1 MRRSAARVVAAVRIN
16 LSPSTSRLAALLGAL
31 ALNACALSPIA
42 GPDYRPPDIAVP
54 SAWTRSAAPAQDS
67 AHPPVDLATWWQ
79 QLNDPL
85 LDQLVTQALATAP
98 DLRDARA
105 RLRQSRAS
113 RTLAE
118 AGLWPGIGLSAG
130 RTRSQSGAMTQ
141 TLYNAGFDAN
151 WEIDVFGG
159 VRRGIEAATADTQ
172 AVEATLN
179 DTQVSL
185 IAEVVLAYIDLRSN
199 QNRIAIAR
207 DNLASQDETL
217 EIAGWRAQA
226 GLVSQLDVEQARS
239 TREQTRA
246 AIPALESGQAAAE
259 HRLAVLA
266 GQMPGALH
274 PRLTEVRPL
283 PAAPAQLASAIPAE
297 TLRQRPDVRAAER
310 TLAAETARI
319 GVQAAARYPD
329 LTLTGTFGWQA
340 FSLGSLGTAASVTR
354 SMAGTLAATLF
365 DGGRIGSR
373 IVAQEAVR
381 EQALVAYE
389 KTVLTALEDVENA
402 LAAYAAGRERATA
415 RRAAVEAARRAAQ
428 LARQLYRSGL
438 TDFQK
443 VLDTE
448 RTRLSTEDALATAQA
463 DILTAVVQL
472 YKALGGGWKNLESN
486 AS

>member
-1 MRRSAARVVAAVRIN
+1 M
-16 LSPSTSRLAALLGAL
+16 LGAL

-54 SAWTRSAAPAQDS
+54 STWTRSAAPAQDS

-98 DLRDARA
+98 DLRGARA

-130 RTRSQSGAMTQ
+130 RTRSQSGVSGTGGDMTQ

-151 WEIDVFGG
+151 WELDIFGG

-179 DTQVSL
+179 DAQVSL

-274 PRLTEVRPL
+274 SRLTEVRPL

-373 IVAQEAVR
+373 IVAQEAVQ
-381 EQALVAYE
+381 EQALIAYE

-402 LAAYAAGRERATA
+402 LAAYAAGRERASA

-438 TDFQK
+438 ADFQK

-472 YKALGGGWKNLESN
+472 YKALGGGWKNLESD